1 LRVVSWNS
9 AKAFRNKSKKIL
21 ELEPDIA
28 VILECE
34 NPEFCKE
41 KEWLQ
46 DFASYVWFGENK
58 NQGVAVFAAK
68 GIKIEALNWFDKNI
82 KLIRPFKIK
91 TENVEFVIL
100 PVWAN
105 NADSPTFRYIG
116 QVWKFLEK
124 YKSEL
129 NGLDVLMLGDFN
141 SNAQWDIGDRWWNHS
156 DIVNTLKNLSVE
168 SLYHLQGCVEQGQE
182 VDKTFFMHKKLHKG
196 YHIDYIFGSK
206 LFQEKLAGFEIG
218 GFDEW
223 IQYSD
228 HRPLICDF
236 DIELESK

>member
-21 ELEPDIA
+21 ELKPDIA

-46 DFASYVWFGENK
+46 DFGSYVWFGENK
-58 NQGVAVFAAK
+58 NQGVAIFVAK
-68 GIKIEALNWFDKNI
+68 GIEIEALSWFDENI
-82 KLIRPFKIK
+82 KFIRPFKIR
-91 TENVEFVIL
+91 TQNREFVIL

-124 YKSEL
+124 YKTEFVA
-129 NGLDVLMLGDFN
+129 LDVLMLGDFN
-141 SNAQWDIGDRWWNHS
+141 SNKQWDVSDRWWNHS
-156 DIVNTLKNLSVE
+156 DAVDILKSVSVE
-168 SLYHLQGCVEQGQE
+168 SLYHLKNRVEQGKEEQ
-182 VDKTFFMHKKLHKG
+182 KTFFMHKKADKS
-196 YHIDYIFGSK
+196 YHIDYVFGSK
-206 LFQEKLAGFEIG
+206 LFQDSLTSFEIG
-218 GFDEW
+218 NYDDW
-223 IQYSD
+223 TQHSD
-228 HRPLICDF
+228 HCPLICNF
-236 DIELESK
+236 DV